1 MSEIANA
8 FLNCRAALARFV
20 GRILKHPQD
29 IEDIVQETFVRTY
42 AAGLSGEID
51 SPKAFLFK
59 TAWNLALKH
68 QGRAATRL
76 TVNMADSDLSEVLVD
91 ELSAERRVEAREN
104 FLLFCQAVRDLPL
117 QCRRVFLLRK
127 VYDLSYQEI
136 AERLEISVSTVEKHM
151 LNGITKCSAYLR
163 AHGYERGAG
172 TSTRRRKARS

>member
-1 MSEIANA
+1 MSEIAKT
-8 FLNCRAALARFV
+8 FLDCRMMLARFV
-20 GRILKHPQD
+20 GRILKQPQD

-42 AAGLSGEID
+42 AAGLNGEID

-76 TVNMADSDLSEVLVD
+76 TATMGDSDLSEVLVD
-91 ELSAERRVEAREN
+91 ELSAERRVEAQEN
-104 FLLFCQAVRDLPL
+104 FLMLCQAVRDLPL

-127 VYDLSYQEI
+127 VYDLSYLEI
-136 AERLEISVSTVEKHM
+136 AARLGISTSTVEKHM
-151 LNGITKCSAYLR
+151 LNGITKCGAYLC

-172 TSTRRRKARS
+172 TATRPRKARS

>member
-172 TSTRRRKARS
+172 KPARRRKARP